1 MRALVALAVVGAVL
15 GRPREHEDRLHQE
28 ELRDLYGPPR
38 PVSLTDRHLEMQ
50 GGHHEVAAAGRTIG
64 SRDEGTALHPDE
76 VEDLLGMHGRDEGGH
91 YVEPAPA
98 FGPAGRHIGA
108 GLGVNVGPLGFG
120 YSTGI
125 GNWGVGYNGAVGIGN
140 FQPYG
145 SYNHYSQYY
154 RPLQARIL
162 ASGSGFNVGP
172 FGAGSS
178 VGLGGG
184 QLGFSGGYGFQGNY
198 AGYGYPQHYQR
209 YWNQGP
215 QQVFHTSQLF

>member
-1 MRALVALAVVGAVL
+1 MRALVALAVVGVVL
-15 GRPREHEDRLHQE
+15 GRPREHQE
-28 ELRDLYGPPR
+28 ELKDLYGPPR
-38 PVSLTDRHLEMQ
+38 PVSLTDRDLEM
-50 GGHHEVAAAGRTIG
+50 HGRTIG
-64 SRDEGTALHPDE
+64 SRDEGSALHPDE
-76 VEDLLGMHGRDEGGH
+76 VEDLLGIQARDEGGH

-172 FGAGSS
+172 IGAGSS
-178 VGLGGG
+178 WGLGGG

-198 AGYGYPQHYQR
+198 AGYGYPQHYQK